1 MSSLFDEL
9 DFFKNKDKALFLDQI
24 ELIEPRKI
32 IYSKPIAI
40 IYNPNSGKKRNL
52 RPLIIKR
59 FKAALIPY
67 EFLET

>member
-1 MSSLFDEL
+1 MSSLFDDL

-52 RPLIIKR
+52 KPLIIKR